1 MAHPSA
7 RSAPPAVT
15 LLLALLAACTSAT
28 GTRQDTAPGERPAD
42 LNAAATSSAPIVQ
55 QSRRGRPSPP
65 ATSLPAAVPSPR
77 PLATP
82 EPPLSPNPSLRSGPV
97 AIDLFADGDFVSQT
111 RVDWCV
117 PASILTMANMIE
129 ADASVPDPMPSQAKL
144 DRRARLL
151 STDRLVGAGSEPEGW
166 AGTLNELGLGP
177 YVVTSEPTRKRAIA
191 TAARAIRLTGRP
203 VGLLIWRGAHAWV
216 MSGFEAT
223 ADPAW
228 TDDFA
233 VTHIRVEDPW
243 FPRSSSLWGNG
254 QSPDSRIAVANLRE
268 DFLPWR
274 RPTVRYPE
282 KDGRFVLV
290 LPVSD
295 PTADRARRAASDT
308 YLAGR

>member
-15 LLLALLAACTSAT
+15 LLLALVGACTSAT
-28 GTRQDTAPGERPAD
+28 GIQRDAPLGGRPGDAPVATTSPAPTAQHSPAGRRSPS
-42 LNAAATSSAPIVQ
+42 ATSS
-55 QSRRGRPSPP
+55 PS
-65 ATSLPAAVPSPR
+65 

-82 EPPLSPNPSLRSGPV
+82 EPTSGPNPSARPGPV
-97 AIDLFADGDFVSQT
+97 AIDLFADGDFVSQA
-111 RVDWCV
+111 RADWCV
-117 PASILTMANMIE
+117 PASILTMANMI
-129 ADASVPDPMPSQAKL
+129 DAQTSAAEPMPSQAEL
-144 DRRARLL
+144 DRLARSL

-166 AGTLNELGLGP
+166 AGTLNDLGLGP
-177 YVVTSEPTRKRAIA
+177 YVVTSELTRDRAIA
-191 TAARAIRLTGRP
+191 LAARALRLTGRP
-203 VGLLIWRGAHAWV
+203 VGLLMWRGAHAWV

-233 VTHIRVEDPW
+233 VTLIRVEDPW
-243 FPRSSSLWGNG
+243 FPRSSSIWGPG
-254 QSPDSRIAVANLRE
+254 QAPDARIAVSNLAE

-290 LPVSD
+290 LPVSNSS
-295 PTADRARRAASDT
+295 ADRARRAASDT